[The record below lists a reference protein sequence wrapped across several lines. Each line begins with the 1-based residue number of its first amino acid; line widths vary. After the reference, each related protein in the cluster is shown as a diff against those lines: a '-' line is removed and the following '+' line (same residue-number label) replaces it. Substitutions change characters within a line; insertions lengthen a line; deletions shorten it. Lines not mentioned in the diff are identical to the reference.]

1 MRTMQPGSCGNHTL
15 KLVVNSH
22 VSYEPPLRMLIASL
36 REAGFLHW
44 RDLIIVLAGCED
56 DAMPV
61 ACEGSDTLCPQ
72 AATLVKTRQNIYD
85 WTGLSVLSKH
95 REHPLVRAHTYLFLH
110 DTCVVDESFPR
121 KFESYRLPRN
131 GLILTTWP
139 PPNSNIAVLGSG
151 VVRAMRRNFDVSF
164 TKTDGYQLEYGY
176 RLVQRSTNRTILPLT
191 SFGSIVG
198 LGARRCDQGGTDPY
212 KTKMKRMKCH
222 YPALG
227 VSKFILPQMGTRRA
241 EFRGTARRDGLARTG
256 EWRKFDH
263 RGMQIPPER
272 PRYALEPRCW
282 SQHPHLRPASLDLF
296 HARPPPTE
304 PEIRGRG

>member
-1 MRTMQPGSCGNHTL
+1 MAKVSHLAVRTDISSASRARTSDGRLLASLASTETGDRRTALAGSDLLRTMQPGSCGNHTL

-44 RDLIIVLAGCED
+44 RD
-56 DAMPV
+56 
-61 ACEGSDTLCPQ
+61 
-72 AATLVKTRQNIYD
+72 
-85 WTGLSVLSKH
+85 
-95 REHPLVRAHTYLFLH
+95 HTYFFLH

-212 KTKMKRMKCH
+212 KTNMKRMKCH

-272 PRYALEPRCW
+272 PCYALEPRCW

-296 HARPPPTE
+296 HARPPPTQ
-304 PEIRGRG
+304 PEIRGRVQL